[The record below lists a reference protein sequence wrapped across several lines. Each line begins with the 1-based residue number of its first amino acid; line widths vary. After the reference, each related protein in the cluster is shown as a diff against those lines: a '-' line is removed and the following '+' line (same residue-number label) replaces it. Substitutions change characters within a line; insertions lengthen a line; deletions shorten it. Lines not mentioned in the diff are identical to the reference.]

1 MTVLALVAALVLL
14 AALAALQMLVAFG
27 LPLGHFVWGGQH
39 RILPARLRVGSV
51 ISVAIYIG
59 AAILLLSRGG
69 VIPGD
74 STFVRV
80 AVWVLF
86 AFFILSTIMNAISR
100 SRPERFTMT
109 PISIALATATLIIA
123 WEG

>member
-59 AAILLLSRGG
+59 VAILLLSRGG

-86 AFFILSTIMNAISR
+86 AFFILSTIMNGISR

-123 WEG
+123 LEG

>member
-1 MTVLALVAALVLL
+1 MTALALAIDLVLL
-14 AALAALQMLVAFG
+14 AALAVLQILVAFG
-27 LPLGHFVWGGQH
+27 LPLGNFVWGGQH

-59 AAILLLSRGG
+59 MAMLLLSRGG
-69 VIPGD
+69 MIPGD

-80 AVWVLF
+80 TVWVLF
-86 AFFILSTIMNAISR
+86 AFFVLATIMNAISR
-100 SRPERFTMT
+100 SRPECFTMT

>member
-1 MTVLALVAALVLL
+1 MTVLALVAALALL
-14 AALAALQMLVAFG
+14 AALAVLQMLVAFG

-51 ISVAIYIG
+51 ISVVIYIG
-59 AAILLLSRGG
+59 VAMLLLSRGG

-86 AFFILSTIMNAISR
+86 AFFVLSTIMNAISR

-123 WEG
+123 LEG

>member
-14 AALAALQMLVAFG
+14 AALAVLQMLVASG
-27 LPLGHFVWGGQH
+27 MPLGHFVWGGQN
-39 RILPARLRVGSV
+39 RILPAGLRVGSV

-59 AAILLLSRGG
+59 MAMLLLSRGG

-74 STFVRV
+74 NTFVRV

-86 AFFILSTIMNAISR
+86 AFFVLATVMNAISR

-109 PISIALATATLIIA
+109 PISIVLATATLVIA
-123 WEG
+123 LEG